1 LTNVTLSRRTQV
13 GYGTFPASTKF
24 TYRD

>member
-1 LTNVTLSRRTQV
+1 LTSVTLSRRTKV
-13 GYGTFPASTKF
+13 GEDAFPESTRI

>member
-13 GYGTFPASTKF
+13 GEGAFPDSTRI
-24 TYRD
+24 TYSD